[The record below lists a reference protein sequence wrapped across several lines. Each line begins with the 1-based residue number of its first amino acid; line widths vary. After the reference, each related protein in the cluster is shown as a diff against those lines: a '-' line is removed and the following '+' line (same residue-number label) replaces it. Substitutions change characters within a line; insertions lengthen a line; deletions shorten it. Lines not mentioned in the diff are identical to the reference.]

1 MKALTVVGTLA
12 MFLVGGGILLH
23 ANHAL
28 AILVESWSL
37 GLRPIEW
44 TVPMAVGGVLGLIA
58 GVILVKVW
66 DALSHL
72 LPGQRAK

>member
-1 MKALTVVGTLA
+1 

-28 AILVESWSL
+28 TMLVEGWSL
-37 GLRPIEW
+37 GFKPIEW
-44 TVPMAVGGVLGLIA
+44 VVPMAVGGVLGLIA
-58 GVILVKVW
+58 GVVLVKVW
-66 DALSHL
+66 DAMSAL